1 MSKLSEYLAQK
12 GLTINEA
19 QVTARQGIMDYL
31 TQARID
37 NKAYLALEAP
47 TASERNAQIVK
58 LTRQNIRIM
67 RLLMNQVVG
76 ED

>member
-1 MSKLSEYLAQK
+1 MSKLGEYLAQK
-12 GLTINEA
+12 GLTINEE
-19 QVTARQGIMDYL
+19 QVTARQGIIDYFA
-31 TQARID
+31 QARLD

-67 RLLMNQVVG
+67 RLLMNRVVG